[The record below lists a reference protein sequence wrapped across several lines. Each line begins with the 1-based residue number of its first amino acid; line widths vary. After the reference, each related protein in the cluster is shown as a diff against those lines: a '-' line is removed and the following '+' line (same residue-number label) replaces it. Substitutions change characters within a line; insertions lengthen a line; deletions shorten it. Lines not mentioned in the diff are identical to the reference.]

1 VYCINNINAEVR
13 DKVVQ
18 KRHLENGELDITPAS
33 VELKSSG
40 LNADKTQSDIIIFVV
55 LKF

>member
-1 VYCINNINAEVR
+1 VDAELR

-40 LNADKTQSDIIIFVV
+40 LVPTNVMR
-55 LKF
+55 